1 MSGNITL
8 TDTLSINN
16 KKLSIDLNGHTITAA
31 NNQRAFNISNDG
43 TLEIKDSVGKGIIQG
58 NGTVT
63 GHGGAIYMEGSGSAL
78 TISGGTIQGFTASTS
93 GGGVYMS
100 DGTFNMTG
108 GAIENC
114 TAPEGAGV
122 KMYPDSGNTCT
133 FTMSDS
139 AEIKNCSN
147 DGVSIAWSGTSK
159 FIMSGGTIDNNKGYG
174 LWTSARSNTEILLS
188 GGTITNSERY
198 DMVIHTGVQL
208 HVNNATVSGKIQNRG
223 TITGTENAEFTGT
236 VVNESVGKIVSGKFE
251 RIEDASATGVCN
263 EVEYEAY
270 VKLIGH
276 RWPDEST
283 LKAIQDKAHGNAQ
296 LKFLS
301 YVTPNDMENTLTIP
315 EGVTVTVDLT
325 GKQVAGENAEKKIIN
340 HGNLT
345 LIDSGT
351 GSTLSIPIENNG
363 TLNANG
369 GTVTGEV
376 TNKGTI
382 TTTGEKATQFSG
394 GVTNESDGKIENGT
408 FSGEVTNNGAIN
420 DGTFSGKVKNNG
432 TIGNGNFIG
441 AVTNEKTGVI
451 SGGKFDE
458 SKLTN
463 NGGTLPPKP
472 GDNKPDD
479 TNKDN
484 DKKEDTEPV
493 APVVKRYDLTV
504 KNAEVTVKDADG
516 KAVEFTKA
524 EDGTLTA
531 KVPENAEVTVKY
543 TAPTDAI
550 VFDLWSIN
558 SDAKL
563 DVNVKENPLTFK
575 MPAQAVTIE
584 AMTQDATI
592 ESEGP
597 GVLGTAAMIGVAG
610 AGTAVL
616 GYTGYM
622 IGTELYLNTVLP
634 AGAAIPQNTTEL
646 AKLLDSPA
654 DDISPLTGR
663 ELVARKV
670 KALSIMAGSYGEKQR
685 AEFNVVNDIPAMRKL
700 FAEWDTPIVQNPF
713 ELGKQVMYPGAAIEN
728 DFGWAKLHP
737 VVEGYKNY
745 HKMPYDR
752 ASWDLLSVVYL
763 LHPEYFTESEPG
775 TVAVDDKGFTNFTP
789 GPDGRHRWLTATP
802 EQLTRLRD
810 CIVRTTTRAPKHTEL

>member
-1 MSGNITL
+1 MSGDITL
-8 TDTLSINN
+8 TGTLSINN
-16 KKLSIDLNGHTITAA
+16 KNLSIDLNGHTITAA
-31 NNQRAFNISNDG
+31 NNQRAFNISNGG
-43 TLEIKDSVGKGIIQG
+43 TLEIKDSVGNGIIQG

-63 GHGGAIYMEGSGSAL
+63 GSGGAIYMEGSGSAL
-78 TISGGTIQGFTASTS
+78 TISGGTIQGFTVSAHGGGVYMSGGTFKMTGGKIYNCSSSGTNLS
-93 GGGVYMS
+93 GGGVYMAE
-100 DGTFNMTG
+100 GTFDMSG
-108 GAIENC
+108 GSIENC
-114 TAPEGAGV
+114 TAHEGAGV
-122 KMYPDSGNTCT
+122 EMYPDSENTTCT
-133 FTMSDS
+133 FTMRDS

-147 DGVSIAWSGTSK
+147 NGVSIAQWGTSK

-174 LWTSARSNTEILLS
+174 LWTANRRDTGNTEILLS
-188 GGTITNSERY
+188 GGTITNSESY
-198 DMVIHTGVQL
+198 DMVILQGVQL

-223 TITGTENAEFTGT
+223 TITGTGNAEFTGT
-236 VVNESVGKIVSGKFE
+236 VVNERVGKIESGKFK
-251 RIEDASATGVCN
+251 RIEDASNAGVCN

-270 VKLIGH
+270 VKLIGY

-283 LKAIQDKAHGNAQ
+283 LRAIQDKAHGNAQ

-301 YVTPNDMENTLTIP
+301 YVTPNGMENTLTIP

-351 GSTLSIPIENNG
+351 GSTLSIPIENYG

-408 FSGEVTNNGAIN
+408 FSGEVTNNGAIEN
-420 DGTFSGKVKNNG
+420 GTFSGNVTNNG
-432 TIGNGNFIG
+432 TIGNGNFTG
-441 AVTNEKTGVI
+441 DVTNEKTGVI

-563 DVNVKENPLTFK
+563 DVNVKENPLTFR

-646 AKLLDSPA
+646 AKLLWTEAGKPAPAAVMAEDATDEQKALTWAVESQLISADKPA
-654 DDISPLTGR
+654 DASVGR
-663 ELVARKV
+663 WEVIRGWNRV
-670 KALSIMAGSYGEKQR
+670 KEMK
-685 AEFNVVNDIPAMRKL
+685 
-700 FAEWDTPIVQNPF
+700 
-713 ELGKQVMYPGAAIEN
+713 
-728 DFGWAKLHP
+728 
-737 VVEGYKNY
+737 
-745 HKMPYDR
+745 
-752 ASWDLLSVVYL
+752 
-763 LHPEYFTESEPG
+763 
-775 TVAVDDKGFTNFTP
+775 
-789 GPDGRHRWLTATP
+789 
-802 EQLTRLRD
+802 
-810 CIVRTTTRAPKHTEL
+810 

>member
-1 MSGNITL
+1 MSGDIAL

-16 KKLSIDLNGHTITAA
+16 KILSIDLNGHTITAA
-31 NNQRAFNISNDG
+31 NNQRAFNING
-43 TLEIKDSVGKGIIQG
+43 GKLEIKDSVGNGIIQG

-63 GHGGAIYMEGSGSAL
+63 GSGGAIYMEGSGSAL

-133 FTMSDS
+133 FTMSGS

-236 VVNESVGKIVSGKFE
+236 VVNESAGKIESGKFK
-251 RIEDASATGVCN
+251 RIEDASTAGVCN
-263 EVEYEAY
+263 AVEYEAY
-270 VKLIGH
+270 VKLIGYS
-276 RWPDEST
+276 WPDEST

-301 YVTPNDMENTLTIP
+301 YVTPNGIPPYGMDNTLTIP

-340 HGNLT
+340 YGNLT

-351 GSTLSIPIENNG
+351 GGTLNIPIENNG

-432 TIGNGNFIG
+432 TIGNGNFTG
-441 AVTNEKTGVI
+441 AVTNEKAGVI

-472 GDNKPDD
+472 GDNKPGDNKPDD

-484 DKKEDTEPV
+484 DKKEDT
-493 APVVKRYDLTV
+493 YDLTV

-575 MPAQAVTIE
+575 MPAHAVTIE

-646 AKLLDSPA
+646 AKLLWTEAGKPAPAAVMAEDATDEQKALTWAVESQLISADKPA
-654 DDISPLTGR
+654 DASVGR
-663 ELVARKV
+663 WEVIRGWNRV
-670 KALSIMAGSYGEKQR
+670 KEMK
-685 AEFNVVNDIPAMRKL
+685 
-700 FAEWDTPIVQNPF
+700 
-713 ELGKQVMYPGAAIEN
+713 
-728 DFGWAKLHP
+728 
-737 VVEGYKNY
+737 
-745 HKMPYDR
+745 
-752 ASWDLLSVVYL
+752 
-763 LHPEYFTESEPG
+763 
-775 TVAVDDKGFTNFTP
+775 
-789 GPDGRHRWLTATP
+789 
-802 EQLTRLRD
+802 
-810 CIVRTTTRAPKHTEL
+810 

>member
-1 MSGNITL
+1 MNGDITL

-31 NNQRAFNISNDG
+31 SNQRAFNISNGG
-43 TLEIKDSVGKGIIQG
+43 TLEIKDSVGNGIIQG

-63 GHGGAIYMEGSGSAL
+63 GSGGAIYMEGSGSAL

-159 FIMSGGTIDNNKGYG
+159 FTMSGGTIDNNKRYG
-174 LWTSARSNTEILLS
+174 LWTSARSNTEITLS
-188 GGTITNSERY
+188 GGTITNSESY

-236 VVNESVGKIVSGKFE
+236 VVNESVGKIESGKFK
-251 RIEDASATGVCN
+251 RIEDASTAGVSN
-263 EVEYEAY
+263 AVEYEAY

-296 LKFLS
+296 LKFQS
-301 YVTPNDMENTLTIP
+301 YVTPDDMENTLTIP
-315 EGVTVTVDLT
+315 EDVTVTVDLT
-325 GKQVAGENAEKKIIN
+325 GKQVAGEDAEKKIIN

-408 FSGEVTNNGAIN
+408 FSGKVT
-420 DGTFSGKVKNNG
+420 NNG
-432 TIGNGNFIG
+432 TIGNGNFTG
-441 AVTNEKTGVI
+441 AVTNEQTGVI

-472 GDNKPDD
+472 GDNKPGDNKPDD

-484 DKKEDTEPV
+484 DKKEDT
-493 APVVKRYDLTV
+493 YDLTV

-563 DVNVKENPLTFK
+563 DVNVKENPLTFT

-622 IGTELYLNTVLP
+622 IGTELYLNNVLP

-646 AKLLDSPA
+646 AKLLWTEAGKPAPAAVMAEDATDEQKALTWAVESQLISADKPA
-654 DDISPLTGR
+654 DASVGR
-663 ELVARKV
+663 WEVIRGWNRV
-670 KALSIMAGSYGEKQR
+670 KEMK
-685 AEFNVVNDIPAMRKL
+685 
-700 FAEWDTPIVQNPF
+700 
-713 ELGKQVMYPGAAIEN
+713 
-728 DFGWAKLHP
+728 
-737 VVEGYKNY
+737 
-745 HKMPYDR
+745 
-752 ASWDLLSVVYL
+752 
-763 LHPEYFTESEPG
+763 
-775 TVAVDDKGFTNFTP
+775 
-789 GPDGRHRWLTATP
+789 
-802 EQLTRLRD
+802 
-810 CIVRTTTRAPKHTEL
+810 

>member
-31 NNQRAFNISNDG
+31 NNQRAFNINGG
-43 TLEIKDSVGKGIIQG
+43 TLEIKDSVGNGIIQG

-100 DGTFNMTG
+100 GGTFNMTG

-114 TAPEGAGV
+114 TASEGAGV

-174 LWTSARSNTEILLS
+174 LWTSAYSNTEILLS

-198 DMVIHTGVQL
+198 DMVILQGVQL
-208 HVNNATVSGKIQNRG
+208 HVNNATVSGKIRNLG
-223 TITGTENAEFTGT
+223 TITGEGSAEFTGT
-236 VVNESVGKIVSGKFE
+236 VVNESKGTIKSGKFE
-251 RIEDASATGVCN
+251 RIEDASAAGVCN
-263 EVEYEAY
+263 AVEYEAY

-296 LKFLS
+296 LKFS
-301 YVTPNDMENTLTIP
+301 SQVTPDDMENTLTIP
-315 EGVTVTVDLT
+315 EDVTVTVDLT

-351 GSTLSIPIENNG
+351 GSTLNIPIENNG

-420 DGTFSGKVKNNG
+420 DGTFSGNVTNNG
-432 TIGNGNFIG
+432 TIGNGNFTG
-441 AVTNEKTGVI
+441 DVTNEQTGVI

-472 GDNKPDD
+472 GYNKPGDNKPGDNKPDD

-484 DKKEDTEPV
+484 DKKEDT
-493 APVVKRYDLTV
+493 YDLTV

-646 AKLLDSPA
+646 AKLLWTEAGKPAPAAVMAEDATDEQKALTWAVESQLISVDKPA
-654 DDISPLTGR
+654 DASVGR
-663 ELVARKV
+663 WEVIRGWNRV
-670 KALSIMAGSYGEKQR
+670 KEMK
-685 AEFNVVNDIPAMRKL
+685 
-700 FAEWDTPIVQNPF
+700 
-713 ELGKQVMYPGAAIEN
+713 
-728 DFGWAKLHP
+728 
-737 VVEGYKNY
+737 
-745 HKMPYDR
+745 
-752 ASWDLLSVVYL
+752 
-763 LHPEYFTESEPG
+763 
-775 TVAVDDKGFTNFTP
+775 
-789 GPDGRHRWLTATP
+789 
-802 EQLTRLRD
+802 
-810 CIVRTTTRAPKHTEL
+810 

>member
-1 MSGNITL
+1 MSGDITL
-8 TDTLSINN
+8 TGTLSINN
-16 KKLSIDLNGHTITAA
+16 KELSIDLNGHTITAA
-31 NNQRAFNISNDG
+31 NNQRAFNING
-43 TLEIKDSVGKGIIQG
+43 GKLEIKDSVGNGIIQG

-63 GHGGAIYMEGSGSAL
+63 GSGGAIYMEGSGSAL

-174 LWTSARSNTEILLS
+174 LWTSSGSNTEITLS
-188 GGTITNSERY
+188 GGTITNSESY
-198 DMVIHTGVQL
+198 DMVIHKGVQL
-208 HVNNATVSGKIQNRG
+208 RVNDATVSGKIQNRG

-408 FSGEVTNNGAIN
+408 FSGEVTNNGAIEN
-420 DGTFSGKVKNNG
+420 GTFSGNVTNNG
-432 TIGNGNFIG
+432 TIGNGNFTG
-441 AVTNEKTGVI
+441 AVINEKTGVI

-472 GDNKPDD
+472 GDNKPGDNKPDD

-484 DKKEDTEPV
+484 DKKEDT
-493 APVVKRYDLTV
+493 YDLTV

-646 AKLLDSPA
+646 AKLLWTEAGKPAPAAVMAEDGTDEQKALTWAVESQLISADKPA
-654 DDISPLTGR
+654 DASVGR
-663 ELVARKV
+663 WEVIRGWNRV
-670 KALSIMAGSYGEKQR
+670 KEMK
-685 AEFNVVNDIPAMRKL
+685 
-700 FAEWDTPIVQNPF
+700 
-713 ELGKQVMYPGAAIEN
+713 
-728 DFGWAKLHP
+728 
-737 VVEGYKNY
+737 
-745 HKMPYDR
+745 
-752 ASWDLLSVVYL
+752 
-763 LHPEYFTESEPG
+763 
-775 TVAVDDKGFTNFTP
+775 
-789 GPDGRHRWLTATP
+789 
-802 EQLTRLRD
+802 
-810 CIVRTTTRAPKHTEL
+810 

>member
-1 MSGNITL
+1 MSGDIAL
-8 TDTLSINN
+8 TGTLSINN

-31 NNQRAFNISNDG
+31 NNQRAFNISNGG

-174 LWTSARSNTEILLS
+174 LWTSSGSNTEITLS
-188 GGTITNSERY
+188 GGTITNSESY
-198 DMVIHTGVQL
+198 DMVIHKGVQL
-208 HVNNATVSGKIQNRG
+208 RVNDATVSGKIQNRG
-223 TITGTENAEFTGT
+223 MITGTENAEFTGT

-351 GSTLSIPIENNG
+351 GGTLNIPIENNG

-420 DGTFSGKVKNNG
+420 DGTFSGKVTNNG
-432 TIGNGNFIG
+432 TIGNGNFTG

-472 GDNKPDD
+472 GDNKPGDNKPDD

-484 DKKEDTEPV
+484 DKKEDT
-493 APVVKRYDLTV
+493 YDLTV

-646 AKLLDSPA
+646 AKLLWTEAGKPAPAAVMAEDATDEQKALTWAVESQLISADKPA
-654 DDISPLTGR
+654 DASVGR
-663 ELVARKV
+663 WEVIRGWNRV
-670 KALSIMAGSYGEKQR
+670 KEMK
-685 AEFNVVNDIPAMRKL
+685 
-700 FAEWDTPIVQNPF
+700 
-713 ELGKQVMYPGAAIEN
+713 
-728 DFGWAKLHP
+728 
-737 VVEGYKNY
+737 
-745 HKMPYDR
+745 
-752 ASWDLLSVVYL
+752 
-763 LHPEYFTESEPG
+763 
-775 TVAVDDKGFTNFTP
+775 
-789 GPDGRHRWLTATP
+789 
-802 EQLTRLRD
+802 
-810 CIVRTTTRAPKHTEL
+810 

>member
-1 MSGNITL
+1 MGGTSSGTATPVSDLTGLTAAATKGGNVQLSGNITL

-31 NNQRAFNISNDG
+31 NNQRAFNISNGG
-43 TLEIKDSVGKGIIQG
+43 TLEIKDSVGNGIIQG

-63 GHGGAIYMEGSGSAL
+63 GSGGAIYMEGSGSAL

-93 GGGVYMS
+93 GGGVYMR

-133 FTMSDS
+133 FTMSGS

-174 LWTSARSNTEILLS
+174 LWTSSGSNTEITLS
-188 GGTITNSERY
+188 GGTITNSESY
-198 DMVIHTGVQL
+198 DMVIHKGVQL
-208 HVNNATVSGKIQNRG
+208 RVNDATVSGKIQNRG

-251 RIEDASATGVCN
+251 RIEDASPAGVRN

-270 VKLIGH
+270 VKLIGYS
-276 RWPDEST
+276 WPDEST

-301 YVTPNDMENTLTIP
+301 YVTPNGIPNGMENTLTIP

-340 HGNLT
+340 YGNLT

-351 GSTLSIPIENNG
+351 GGTLNIPIENNG

-420 DGTFSGKVKNNG
+420 DGTFSGKVTNNG
-432 TIGNGNFIG
+432 TIGNGNFTG

-472 GDNKPDD
+472 GDNKPGDNKPDD

-484 DKKEDTEPV
+484 DKKEDT
-493 APVVKRYDLTV
+493 YDLTV

-646 AKLLDSPA
+646 AKLLWTEAGKPAPAAVMAEDATDEQKALTWAVESQLISADKPA
-654 DDISPLTGR
+654 DASVGR
-663 ELVARKV
+663 WEVIRGWNRV
-670 KALSIMAGSYGEKQR
+670 KEMK
-685 AEFNVVNDIPAMRKL
+685 
-700 FAEWDTPIVQNPF
+700 
-713 ELGKQVMYPGAAIEN
+713 
-728 DFGWAKLHP
+728 
-737 VVEGYKNY
+737 
-745 HKMPYDR
+745 
-752 ASWDLLSVVYL
+752 
-763 LHPEYFTESEPG
+763 
-775 TVAVDDKGFTNFTP
+775 
-789 GPDGRHRWLTATP
+789 
-802 EQLTRLRD
+802 
-810 CIVRTTTRAPKHTEL
+810 

>member
-1 MSGNITL
+1 MKKRLISMALAVSMAVSIMPAPALATIGGGGITPGDDAITLSDATGGTSSGTATSVSDWTGLTDAATNGGNVQLSGNITL
-8 TDTLSINN
+8 TGTLSINSKN
-16 KKLSIDLNGHTITAA
+16 LSIDLNGHTITAA
-31 NNQRAFNISNDG
+31 NNQRAFNISNGG
-43 TLEIKDSVGKGIIQG
+43 TLEIKDSVGNGIIQG

-63 GHGGAIYMEGSGSAL
+63 GSGGAIYMEGSGSAL

-93 GGGVYMS
+93 GGGVYMN

-108 GAIENC
+108 GTIENC

-147 DGVSIAWSGTSK
+147 DGVSIAWSGTSR

-174 LWTSARSNTEILLS
+174 LWTSSGSNTEILLS
-188 GGTITNSERY
+188 GGTITNSEDY
-198 DMVIHTGVQL
+198 DMVIHRKVTLQ
-208 HVNNATVSGKIQNRG
+208 VNSATVSGKIRNFG
-223 TITGTENAEFTGT
+223 TITGTGSAEFTGT
-236 VVNESVGKIVSGKFE
+236 VVNESAGKIESGKFK
-251 RIEDASATGVCN
+251 RIEDASAAGVRN
-263 EVEYEAY
+263 AVEYEAY

-276 RWPDEST
+276 SWPNEST
-283 LKAIQDKAHGNAQ
+283 LRAIQDKAHGNAQ

-301 YVTPNDMENTLTIP
+301 YVTPDDMENTLTIP
-315 EGVTVTVDLT
+315 EDVTVTVDLT

-351 GSTLSIPIENNG
+351 GSTLNIPIENNG

-420 DGTFSGKVKNNG
+420 DGTFSGKVTNNG
-432 TIGNGNFIG
+432 TIGNGNFTG
-441 AVTNEKTGVI
+441 AVTNEQTGVI
-451 SGGKFDE
+451 FGGKFDE

-484 DKKEDTEPV
+484 DKKEDT
-493 APVVKRYDLTV
+493 YDLTV

-646 AKLLDSPA
+646 AKLLWTEAGKPAPAAVMAEDATDEQKALTWAVESQLISADKPA
-654 DDISPLTGR
+654 DASVGR
-663 ELVARKV
+663 WEVIRGWNRV
-670 KALSIMAGSYGEKQR
+670 KEMK
-685 AEFNVVNDIPAMRKL
+685 
-700 FAEWDTPIVQNPF
+700 
-713 ELGKQVMYPGAAIEN
+713 
-728 DFGWAKLHP
+728 
-737 VVEGYKNY
+737 
-745 HKMPYDR
+745 
-752 ASWDLLSVVYL
+752 
-763 LHPEYFTESEPG
+763 
-775 TVAVDDKGFTNFTP
+775 
-789 GPDGRHRWLTATP
+789 
-802 EQLTRLRD
+802 
-810 CIVRTTTRAPKHTEL
+810 

>member
-1 MSGNITL
+1 MKKRLISMALAVSMAVSIMPAPALATVGGGGTTLGDDAITLSDATGGTSSGTATSVSDLTGLTAAATNGGNVQLSDDITL
-8 TDTLSINN
+8 TGTLSINN

-43 TLEIKDSVGKGIIQG
+43 TLEIKDSVGNGIIQG

-63 GHGGAIYMEGSGSAL
+63 GHGGAIYMEGSRSAL

-100 DGTFNMTG
+100 GGTFNMTG

-114 TAPEGAGV
+114 TASEGAGV

-174 LWTSARSNTEILLS
+174 LWTSAGSNTEILLS

-208 HVNNATVSGKIQNRG
+208 RVNDATVSGKIQNRG
-223 TITGTENAEFTGT
+223 TITGTGNAEFTGT
-236 VVNESVGKIVSGKFE
+236 VVNESAGKIESGKFK
-251 RIEDASATGVCN
+251 RIEDASTAGVRN
-263 EVEYEAY
+263 AVEYEAY

-276 RWPDEST
+276 SWPNEST
-283 LKAIQDKAHGNAQ
+283 LRAIQDKAHGNAQ

-301 YVTPNDMENTLTIP
+301 YVTPDDMENTLTIP
-315 EGVTVTVDLT
+315 EDVTVTVDLT

-351 GSTLSIPIENNG
+351 GSTLNIPIENNG

-420 DGTFSGKVKNNG
+420 DGTFSGEVTNNGAIENGTFSGKVTNNG
-432 TIGNGNFIG
+432 TIGNGNFTG
-441 AVTNEKTGVI
+441 AVTNEQTGVI

-472 GDNKPDD
+472 GDNKPGDNKPDD

-484 DKKEDTEPV
+484 DKKEDT
-493 APVVKRYDLTV
+493 YDLTV

-646 AKLLDSPA
+646 AKLLWTEAGKPAPAAVMAEDATDEQKALTWAVESQLISADKPA
-654 DDISPLTGR
+654 DASVGR
-663 ELVARKV
+663 WEVIRGWNRV
-670 KALSIMAGSYGEKQR
+670 KEMK
-685 AEFNVVNDIPAMRKL
+685 
-700 FAEWDTPIVQNPF
+700 
-713 ELGKQVMYPGAAIEN
+713 
-728 DFGWAKLHP
+728 
-737 VVEGYKNY
+737 
-745 HKMPYDR
+745 
-752 ASWDLLSVVYL
+752 
-763 LHPEYFTESEPG
+763 
-775 TVAVDDKGFTNFTP
+775 
-789 GPDGRHRWLTATP
+789 
-802 EQLTRLRD
+802 
-810 CIVRTTTRAPKHTEL
+810 

>member
-1 MSGNITL
+1 MSGNIAL

-16 KKLSIDLNGHTITAA
+16 KILSIDLNGHTITAA
-31 NNQRAFNISNDG
+31 NNQRAFNING
-43 TLEIKDSVGKGIIQG
+43 GKLEIKDSVGNGIIQG

-63 GHGGAIYMEGSGSAL
+63 GSGGAIYMEGSGSAL

-93 GGGVYMS
+93 GGGVYMR

-114 TAPEGAGV
+114 TASEGAGV

-159 FIMSGGTIDNNKGYG
+159 FTMSGGTIDNNKGYG

-223 TITGTENAEFTGT
+223 TIIGTGNAEFTGT
-236 VVNESVGKIVSGKFE
+236 VVNESAGMIKSGKFK
-251 RIEDASATGVCN
+251 RIEDASTAGVCN

-270 VKLIGH
+270 VKLIGYS
-276 RWPDEST
+276 WPDEST

-301 YVTPNDMENTLTIP
+301 YVTPYGIPPYAMDNTLTIP

-340 HGNLT
+340 YGNLT

-351 GSTLSIPIENNG
+351 GGTLNIPIENDG

-408 FSGEVTNNGAIN
+408 FSGEVTNNGAIEN
-420 DGTFSGKVKNNG
+420 GTFSGNVTNNG
-432 TIGNGNFIG
+432 TIGNGNFTG
-441 AVTNEKTGVI
+441 AVTNEQTGVI

-472 GDNKPDD
+472 GDNKPGDNKPDD

-484 DKKEDTEPV
+484 DKKEDT
-493 APVVKRYDLTV
+493 YDLTV

-575 MPAQAVTIE
+575 MPPQAVTIE
-584 AMTQDATI
+584 VMTQDATI

-646 AKLLDSPA
+646 AKLLWTEAGKPAPAAVMAEDDTDEQKALTWAVESQLISADKPA
-654 DDISPLTGR
+654 DASVSRWEVIRGWNR
-663 ELVARKV
+663 V
-670 KALSIMAGSYGEKQR
+670 KEMK
-685 AEFNVVNDIPAMRKL
+685 
-700 FAEWDTPIVQNPF
+700 
-713 ELGKQVMYPGAAIEN
+713 
-728 DFGWAKLHP
+728 
-737 VVEGYKNY
+737 
-745 HKMPYDR
+745 
-752 ASWDLLSVVYL
+752 
-763 LHPEYFTESEPG
+763 
-775 TVAVDDKGFTNFTP
+775 
-789 GPDGRHRWLTATP
+789 
-802 EQLTRLRD
+802 
-810 CIVRTTTRAPKHTEL
+810 

>member
-1 MSGNITL
+1 MKKRLISMALAVSMAVSMMPAPALATVGGGGTTPGDDAITL
-8 TDTLSINN
+8 SDATGGTSSGTATLVSDLTGLRDAARDGGNVQLSGDIALTGTLSINN

-31 NNQRAFNISNDG
+31 NNQRAFNISNGG

-159 FIMSGGTIDNNKGYG
+159 FTMSGGTIDNNKGYG
-174 LWTSARSNTEILLS
+174 LWTSSGSNTEITLS
-188 GGTITNSERY
+188 GGTITNSESY
-198 DMVIHTGVQL
+198 DMVIHKGVQL
-208 HVNNATVSGKIQNRG
+208 RVNDATVSGKIQNRG

-351 GSTLSIPIENNG
+351 GGTLNIPIENNG

-420 DGTFSGKVKNNG
+420 DGTFSGKVTNNG
-432 TIGNGNFIG
+432 TIGNGNFTG

-484 DKKEDTEPV
+484 DKKEDT
-493 APVVKRYDLTV
+493 YDLTV

-646 AKLLDSPA
+646 AKLLWTEAGKPAPAAVMAEDATDEQKALTWAVESQLISADKPA
-654 DDISPLTGR
+654 DASVGR
-663 ELVARKV
+663 WEVIRGWNRV
-670 KALSIMAGSYGEKQR
+670 KEMK
-685 AEFNVVNDIPAMRKL
+685 
-700 FAEWDTPIVQNPF
+700 
-713 ELGKQVMYPGAAIEN
+713 
-728 DFGWAKLHP
+728 
-737 VVEGYKNY
+737 
-745 HKMPYDR
+745 
-752 ASWDLLSVVYL
+752 
-763 LHPEYFTESEPG
+763 
-775 TVAVDDKGFTNFTP
+775 
-789 GPDGRHRWLTATP
+789 
-802 EQLTRLRD
+802 
-810 CIVRTTTRAPKHTEL
+810 

>member
-1 MSGNITL
+1 MRGDITL
-8 TDTLSINN
+8 TGTLSINN

-31 NNQRAFNISNDG
+31 NNQRAFNISNGG
-43 TLEIKDSVGKGIIQG
+43 TLEIKDSVGNGIIQG

-63 GHGGAIYMEGSGSAL
+63 GSGGAIYMEGSGSAL

-93 GGGVYMS
+93 GGGVYMR

-133 FTMSDS
+133 FTMSDL

-159 FIMSGGTIDNNKGYG
+159 FI
-174 LWTSARSNTEILLS
+174 LS

-223 TITGTENAEFTGT
+223 TIIGTGNAEFTGT
-236 VVNESVGKIVSGKFE
+236 VVNESAGKIESGKFK

-263 EVEYEAY
+263 AVEYEAY
-270 VKLIGH
+270 VKLIGYS
-276 RWPDEST
+276 WPDEST

-301 YVTPNDMENTLTIP
+301 YVTPNGIPPYGMDNTLTIP

-340 HGNLT
+340 YGNLT

-351 GSTLSIPIENNG
+351 GGTLNIPIENNG

-394 GVTNESDGKIENGT
+394 GVTNESNGKIENGT

-420 DGTFSGKVKNNG
+420 DGTFSGNVTNNG
-432 TIGNGNFIG
+432 TIGNGNFTG
-441 AVTNEKTGVI
+441 AVTNEQTGVI

-575 MPAQAVTIE
+575 MPAQTVTIE

-646 AKLLDSPA
+646 AKLLWTEAGKPAPAAVMAEDATDEQKALTWAVESQLISADKPA
-654 DDISPLTGR
+654 DASVGR
-663 ELVARKV
+663 WEVIRGWNRV
-670 KALSIMAGSYGEKQR
+670 KEMK
-685 AEFNVVNDIPAMRKL
+685 
-700 FAEWDTPIVQNPF
+700 
-713 ELGKQVMYPGAAIEN
+713 
-728 DFGWAKLHP
+728 
-737 VVEGYKNY
+737 
-745 HKMPYDR
+745 
-752 ASWDLLSVVYL
+752 
-763 LHPEYFTESEPG
+763 
-775 TVAVDDKGFTNFTP
+775 
-789 GPDGRHRWLTATP
+789 
-802 EQLTRLRD
+802 
-810 CIVRTTTRAPKHTEL
+810 

>member
-1 MSGNITL
+1 MSGNIAL
-8 TDTLSINN
+8 TGTLSINN
-16 KKLSIDLNGHTITAA
+16 KNLSIDLNGHTITAA
-31 NNQRAFNISNDG
+31 NNQRAFNINGG
-43 TLEIKDSVGKGIIQG
+43 TLEIKDSVGNGIIQG

-63 GHGGAIYMEGSGSAL
+63 GSGGAIYMEGSGSAL

-174 LWTSARSNTEILLS
+174 LWTSSGSNTEITLS
-188 GGTITNSERY
+188 GGTITNSESY
-198 DMVIHTGVQL
+198 DMVIHKGVQL
-208 HVNNATVSGKIQNRG
+208 RVNDATVSGKIQNRG

-408 FSGEVTNNGAIN
+408 FSGEVTNNGAIEN
-420 DGTFSGKVKNNG
+420 GTFSGNVTNNG
-432 TIGNGNFIG
+432 TIGNGNFTG
-441 AVTNEKTGVI
+441 AVINEKTGVI

-484 DKKEDTEPV
+484 DKKEDT
-493 APVVKRYDLTV
+493 YDLTV

-646 AKLLDSPA
+646 AKLLWTEAGKPAPAAVMAEDATDEQKALTWAVESQLISADKPA
-654 DDISPLTGR
+654 DASVGR
-663 ELVARKV
+663 WEVIRGWNRV
-670 KALSIMAGSYGEKQR
+670 KEMK
-685 AEFNVVNDIPAMRKL
+685 
-700 FAEWDTPIVQNPF
+700 
-713 ELGKQVMYPGAAIEN
+713 
-728 DFGWAKLHP
+728 
-737 VVEGYKNY
+737 
-745 HKMPYDR
+745 
-752 ASWDLLSVVYL
+752 
-763 LHPEYFTESEPG
+763 
-775 TVAVDDKGFTNFTP
+775 
-789 GPDGRHRWLTATP
+789 
-802 EQLTRLRD
+802 
-810 CIVRTTTRAPKHTEL
+810 

>member
-1 MSGNITL
+1 MSGDIAL
-8 TDTLSINN
+8 TGTLSINN

-31 NNQRAFNISNDG
+31 NNQRAFNISNGG

-174 LWTSARSNTEILLS
+174 LWTSSGSNTEITLS
-188 GGTITNSERY
+188 GGTITNSESY
-198 DMVIHTGVQL
+198 DMVIHKGVQL
-208 HVNNATVSGKIQNRG
+208 RVNDATVSGKIQNRG

-408 FSGEVTNNGAIN
+408 FSGEVTNNGAIEN
-420 DGTFSGKVKNNG
+420 GTFSGNVTNNG
-432 TIGNGNFIG
+432 TIGNGNFTG
-441 AVTNEKTGVI
+441 AVINEKTGVI

-472 GDNKPDD
+472 GDNKPGDNKPDD

-484 DKKEDTEPV
+484 DKKEDT
-493 APVVKRYDLTV
+493 YDLTV

-543 TAPTDAI
+543 TASTDAI

-646 AKLLDSPA
+646 AKLLWTEAGKPAPAAVMAEDATDEQKALTWAVESQLISADKPA
-654 DDISPLTGR
+654 DASVGR
-663 ELVARKV
+663 WEVIRGWNRV
-670 KALSIMAGSYGEKQR
+670 KEMK
-685 AEFNVVNDIPAMRKL
+685 
-700 FAEWDTPIVQNPF
+700 
-713 ELGKQVMYPGAAIEN
+713 
-728 DFGWAKLHP
+728 
-737 VVEGYKNY
+737 
-745 HKMPYDR
+745 
-752 ASWDLLSVVYL
+752 
-763 LHPEYFTESEPG
+763 
-775 TVAVDDKGFTNFTP
+775 
-789 GPDGRHRWLTATP
+789 
-802 EQLTRLRD
+802 
-810 CIVRTTTRAPKHTEL
+810 

>member
-1 MSGNITL
+1 MSDDITL
-8 TDTLSINN
+8 TGTLSINN

-43 TLEIKDSVGKGIIQG
+43 TLEIKDSVGNGIIQG

-114 TAPEGAGV
+114 TASEGAGV
-122 KMYPDSGNTCT
+122 KMYPGSGNTCT
-133 FTMSDS
+133 FTMSGS

-174 LWTSARSNTEILLS
+174 LWTSAGSNTEILLS

-208 HVNNATVSGKIQNRG
+208 HVNDATVSGKIQNRG
-223 TITGTENAEFTGT
+223 TITGTGNAEFTGT
-236 VVNESVGKIVSGKFE
+236 VVNESAGKIESGKFK
-251 RIEDASATGVCN
+251 RIEDASTAGVRN
-263 EVEYEAY
+263 AVEYEAY

-276 RWPDEST
+276 SWPNEST
-283 LKAIQDKAHGNAQ
+283 LRAIQDKAHGNAQ

-301 YVTPNDMENTLTIP
+301 YVTPDDMENTLTIP
-315 EGVTVTVDLT
+315 EDVTVTVDLT

-351 GSTLSIPIENNG
+351 GSTLNIPIENNG

-420 DGTFSGKVKNNG
+420 DGTFSGEVTNNGAIENGTFSGKVTNNG
-432 TIGNGNFIG
+432 TIGNGNFTG
-441 AVTNEKTGVI
+441 AVTNEQTGVI

-472 GDNKPDD
+472 GDNKPGDNKPGDNKPDD

-484 DKKEDTEPV
+484 DKKEDT
-493 APVVKRYDLTV
+493 YDLTV

-563 DVNVKENPLTFK
+563 DVNVKENPLTFR
-575 MPAQAVTIE
+575 MPLQAVTIE

-646 AKLLDSPA
+646 AKLLWTEAGKPAPAAVMAEDATDEQKALTWAVESQLISADKPA
-654 DDISPLTGR
+654 DASVGR
-663 ELVARKV
+663 WEVIRGWNRV
-670 KALSIMAGSYGEKQR
+670 KEMK
-685 AEFNVVNDIPAMRKL
+685 
-700 FAEWDTPIVQNPF
+700 
-713 ELGKQVMYPGAAIEN
+713 
-728 DFGWAKLHP
+728 
-737 VVEGYKNY
+737 
-745 HKMPYDR
+745 
-752 ASWDLLSVVYL
+752 
-763 LHPEYFTESEPG
+763 
-775 TVAVDDKGFTNFTP
+775 
-789 GPDGRHRWLTATP
+789 
-802 EQLTRLRD
+802 
-810 CIVRTTTRAPKHTEL
+810 

>member
-16 KKLSIDLNGHTITAA
+16 KILSIDLNGHTITAA
-31 NNQRAFNISNDG
+31 NNQRAFNING
-43 TLEIKDSVGKGIIQG
+43 GKLEIKDSVGNGIIQG
-58 NGTVT
+58 KGTVT
-63 GHGGAIYMEGSGSAL
+63 GSGGAIYMEGSGSAL

-122 KMYPDSGNTCT
+122 EMYPDSGNTCT

-174 LWTSARSNTEILLS
+174 LWTSAYSNTEILLS

-198 DMVIHTGVQL
+198 DMVILQGVQL
-208 HVNNATVSGKIQNRG
+208 HVNNATVSGKIRNLG
-223 TITGTENAEFTGT
+223 TITGEGSAEFTGT
-236 VVNESVGKIVSGKFE
+236 VVNESKGTIKSGKFE
-251 RIEDASATGVCN
+251 RIEDASAAGVCN
-263 EVEYEAY
+263 AVEYEAY

-296 LKFLS
+296 LKFS
-301 YVTPNDMENTLTIP
+301 SQVTPDDMENTLTIP
-315 EGVTVTVDLT
+315 EDVTVTVDLT

-351 GSTLSIPIENNG
+351 GSTLNIPIENNG

-420 DGTFSGKVKNNG
+420 DGTFSGNVTNNG
-432 TIGNGNFIG
+432 TIGNGNFTG
-441 AVTNEKTGVI
+441 DVTNEQTGVI

-472 GDNKPDD
+472 GDNKPGDNKPGDNKPDD

-484 DKKEDTEPV
+484 DKKEDT
-493 APVVKRYDLTV
+493 YDLTV

-646 AKLLDSPA
+646 AKLLWTEAGKPAPAAVMAEDATDEQKALTWAVESQLISVDKPA
-654 DDISPLTGR
+654 DASVGR
-663 ELVARKV
+663 WEVIRGWNRV
-670 KALSIMAGSYGEKQR
+670 KEMK
-685 AEFNVVNDIPAMRKL
+685 
-700 FAEWDTPIVQNPF
+700 
-713 ELGKQVMYPGAAIEN
+713 
-728 DFGWAKLHP
+728 
-737 VVEGYKNY
+737 
-745 HKMPYDR
+745 
-752 ASWDLLSVVYL
+752 
-763 LHPEYFTESEPG
+763 
-775 TVAVDDKGFTNFTP
+775 
-789 GPDGRHRWLTATP
+789 
-802 EQLTRLRD
+802 
-810 CIVRTTTRAPKHTEL
+810 

>member
-1 MSGNITL
+1 MSGDITL
-8 TDTLSINN
+8 TGTLSINS
-16 KKLSIDLNGHTITAA
+16 KKLSIDLNGNTITAA
-31 NNQRAFNISNDG
+31 NNQRVFNINGG
-43 TLEIKDSVGKGIIQG
+43 TLEIKDSVGNGIIQG

-63 GHGGAIYMEGSGSAL
+63 GSGGAIYMAGSGSAL

-93 GGGVYMS
+93 GGGVYMR

-114 TAPEGAGV
+114 TASEGAGV

-147 DGVSIAWSGTSK
+147 DGVSIAWSGTSR
-159 FIMSGGTIDNNKGYG
+159 FIMNGGTIDNNKGYG
-174 LWTSARSNTEILLS
+174 LWTSSGSKTEITLS

-208 HVNNATVSGKIQNRG
+208 RVNNATVSGKIQNRG
-223 TITGTENAEFTGT
+223 TITGTGNAEFTGT
-236 VVNESVGKIVSGKFE
+236 VVNESAGKIESGKFK
-251 RIEDASATGVCN
+251 RIEDASTAGVRN
-263 EVEYEAY
+263 AVEYEAY

-276 RWPDEST
+276 SWPNEST
-283 LKAIQDKAHGNAQ
+283 LRAIQDKAHGNAQ

-301 YVTPNDMENTLTIP
+301 YVTPDDMENTLTIP
-315 EGVTVTVDLT
+315 EDVTVTVDLT

-351 GSTLSIPIENNG
+351 GSTLNIPIENNG

-408 FSGEVTNNGAIN
+408 FSGEVTNNGAIEN
-420 DGTFSGKVKNNG
+420 GTFSGKVTNNG
-432 TIGNGNFIG
+432 TIGNGNFTG
-441 AVTNEKTGVI
+441 AVTNEQTGVI

-484 DKKEDTEPV
+484 DKKEDT
-493 APVVKRYDLTV
+493 YDLTV

-550 VFDLWSIN
+550 AFDLWSIN

-646 AKLLDSPA
+646 AKLLWTEAGKPAPAAVMAEDATDEQKALTWAVESQLISADKPA
-654 DDISPLTGR
+654 DASVGR
-663 ELVARKV
+663 WEVIRGWNRV
-670 KALSIMAGSYGEKQR
+670 KEMK
-685 AEFNVVNDIPAMRKL
+685 
-700 FAEWDTPIVQNPF
+700 
-713 ELGKQVMYPGAAIEN
+713 
-728 DFGWAKLHP
+728 
-737 VVEGYKNY
+737 
-745 HKMPYDR
+745 
-752 ASWDLLSVVYL
+752 
-763 LHPEYFTESEPG
+763 
-775 TVAVDDKGFTNFTP
+775 
-789 GPDGRHRWLTATP
+789 
-802 EQLTRLRD
+802 
-810 CIVRTTTRAPKHTEL
+810 

>member
-1 MSGNITL
+1 MSDDITL
-8 TDTLSINN
+8 TGTLSINN

-43 TLEIKDSVGKGIIQG
+43 TLEIKDSVGNGIIQG

-100 DGTFNMTG
+100 GGTFNMTG

-114 TAPEGAGV
+114 TEGAGV

-174 LWTSARSNTEILLS
+174 LWTSAGSNTEILLS

-208 HVNNATVSGKIQNRG
+208 RVNDATVSGKIQNRG
-223 TITGTENAEFTGT
+223 TITGTGNAEFTGT
-236 VVNESVGKIVSGKFE
+236 VVNESAGKIESGKFK
-251 RIEDASATGVCN
+251 RIEDASTAGVRN
-263 EVEYEAY
+263 AVEYEAY

-276 RWPDEST
+276 SWPNEST
-283 LKAIQDKAHGNAQ
+283 LRAIQDKAHGNVQ

-301 YVTPNDMENTLTIP
+301 YVTPDDMENTLTIP
-315 EGVTVTVDLT
+315 EDVTVTVDLT
-325 GKQVAGENAEKKIIN
+325 GKQVAGENAEIIN

-351 GSTLSIPIENNG
+351 GGTLNIPIENNG

-408 FSGEVTNNGAIN
+408 FSGEVTNNGAIEN
-420 DGTFSGKVKNNG
+420 GTFSGKVTNNG
-432 TIGNGNFIG
+432 TIGNGNFTG
-441 AVTNEKTGVI
+441 AVTNEQTGVI

-472 GDNKPDD
+472 GDNKPGDNKPDD

-484 DKKEDTEPV
+484 DKKEDT
-493 APVVKRYDLTV
+493 YDLTV

-622 IGTELYLNTVLP
+622 ISTELYLNTVLP

-646 AKLLDSPA
+646 AKLLWTEAGKPAPAAVMAEDATDEQKALTWAVESQLISADKPA
-654 DDISPLTGR
+654 DASVGR
-663 ELVARKV
+663 WEVIRGWNRV
-670 KALSIMAGSYGEKQR
+670 KEMK
-685 AEFNVVNDIPAMRKL
+685 
-700 FAEWDTPIVQNPF
+700 
-713 ELGKQVMYPGAAIEN
+713 
-728 DFGWAKLHP
+728 
-737 VVEGYKNY
+737 
-745 HKMPYDR
+745 
-752 ASWDLLSVVYL
+752 
-763 LHPEYFTESEPG
+763 
-775 TVAVDDKGFTNFTP
+775 
-789 GPDGRHRWLTATP
+789 
-802 EQLTRLRD
+802 
-810 CIVRTTTRAPKHTEL
+810 

>member
-1 MSGNITL
+1 MKKRLISMALAVSMAVSIMPVPALATVGGGGTILGDDAIALSDATGGTSSGTATPVSDLTGL
-8 TDTLSINN
+8 TDAATNGGNVQLSGDIMLTGTLSINN

-31 NNQRAFNISNDG
+31 NNQRAFNISNGG
-43 TLEIKDSVGKGIIQG
+43 TLEIKDSVGNGIIRG

-63 GHGGAIYMEGSGSAL
+63 GHGGAIYMKGSGSAL

-147 DGVSIAWSGTSK
+147 DGVSIAWSGTSR

-174 LWTSARSNTEILLS
+174 LWTSSRSNTEILLS

-223 TITGTENAEFTGT
+223 TITGEGSAEFTGT
-236 VVNESVGKIVSGKFE
+236 VVNESAGKIESGKFK

-263 EVEYEAY
+263 AVEYEAY

-276 RWPDEST
+276 RWPNEET

-296 LKFLS
+296 LKFQS
-301 YVTPNDMENTLTIP
+301 YVTPDDMENTLTIP
-315 EGVTVTVDLT
+315 EDVTVTVDLT
-325 GKQVAGENAEKKIIN
+325 GKQVAGVNAEKKIIN
-340 HGNLT
+340 YGNLT

-351 GSTLSIPIENNG
+351 GSTLNIPIENNG

-420 DGTFSGKVKNNG
+420 DGTFSGKVTNNG

-441 AVTNEKTGVI
+441 AVTNEQTGVI

-575 MPAQAVTIE
+575 MPAHAVTIE

-646 AKLLDSPA
+646 AKLLWIEAGKPAPAAVMAEDATDEQKALTWAVESQLISADKPA
-654 DDISPLTGR
+654 DASVGR
-663 ELVARKV
+663 WEVIRGWNRV
-670 KALSIMAGSYGEKQR
+670 KEMK
-685 AEFNVVNDIPAMRKL
+685 
-700 FAEWDTPIVQNPF
+700 
-713 ELGKQVMYPGAAIEN
+713 
-728 DFGWAKLHP
+728 
-737 VVEGYKNY
+737 
-745 HKMPYDR
+745 
-752 ASWDLLSVVYL
+752 
-763 LHPEYFTESEPG
+763 
-775 TVAVDDKGFTNFTP
+775 
-789 GPDGRHRWLTATP
+789 
-802 EQLTRLRD
+802 
-810 CIVRTTTRAPKHTEL
+810 

>member
-1 MSGNITL
+1 MGGNITL
-8 TDTLSINN
+8 TGTLAINN

-31 NNQRAFNISNDG
+31 NNQRAFNINGG
-43 TLEIKDSVGKGIIQG
+43 TLEIKDSVGNGIIQG

-63 GHGGAIYMEGSGSAL
+63 GSGGAIHMEGSGSAL

-114 TAPEGAGV
+114 TASEGAGV
-122 KMYPDSGNTCT
+122 KMYPGSGNTCT
-133 FTMSDS
+133 FTMSGS

-159 FIMSGGTIDNNKGYG
+159 FIMNGGTIDNNKGYG
-174 LWTSARSNTEILLS
+174 LWTSSGSNTEILLS
-188 GGTITNSERY
+188 GGTITNSEDY
-198 DMVIHTGVQL
+198 DMVIHRNVTLQ
-208 HVNNATVSGKIQNRG
+208 VNSATVSGKIRNFG
-223 TITGTENAEFTGT
+223 TITGTGSAEFTGT
-236 VVNESVGKIVSGKFE
+236 VVNESAGMIKSGKFK
-251 RIEDASATGVCN
+251 RIEDASTAGVYN

-270 VKLIGH
+270 VKLIGYS
-276 RWPDEST
+276 WPDEST

-301 YVTPNDMENTLTIP
+301 YVTPNGIPPYGMDNTLTIP

-340 HGNLT
+340 YGNLT

-351 GSTLSIPIENNG
+351 GGTLNIPIENNG

-420 DGTFSGKVKNNG
+420 DGTFSGKVTNNG
-432 TIGNGNFIG
+432 TIGNGNFTG
-441 AVTNEKTGVI
+441 AVTNEKAGVI

-646 AKLLDSPA
+646 AKLLWTEAGKPAPAAVMAEDATDEQKALTWAVESQLISADKPA
-654 DDISPLTGR
+654 DASVGR
-663 ELVARKV
+663 WEVIRGWNRV
-670 KALSIMAGSYGEKQR
+670 KEMK
-685 AEFNVVNDIPAMRKL
+685 
-700 FAEWDTPIVQNPF
+700 
-713 ELGKQVMYPGAAIEN
+713 
-728 DFGWAKLHP
+728 
-737 VVEGYKNY
+737 
-745 HKMPYDR
+745 
-752 ASWDLLSVVYL
+752 
-763 LHPEYFTESEPG
+763 
-775 TVAVDDKGFTNFTP
+775 
-789 GPDGRHRWLTATP
+789 
-802 EQLTRLRD
+802 
-810 CIVRTTTRAPKHTEL
+810 

>member
-1 MSGNITL
+1 MSGDITL

-174 LWTSARSNTEILLS
+174 LWTSSGSNTEITLS
-188 GGTITNSERY
+188 GGTITNSESY
-198 DMVIHTGVQL
+198 DMVIHKGVQL
-208 HVNNATVSGKIQNRG
+208 RVNDATVSGKIQNRG

-283 LKAIQDKAHGNAQ
+283 LKAIQDKAHRNAQ

-315 EGVTVTVDLT
+315 EGVTVTVDMT

-420 DGTFSGKVKNNG
+420 DGTFSGKVTNNG
-432 TIGNGNFIG
+432 TIGNGNFTG

-458 SKLTN
+458 SQLTN

-484 DKKEDTEPV
+484 DKKEDT
-493 APVVKRYDLTV
+493 YDLTV

-646 AKLLDSPA
+646 AKLLWTEAGKPAPAAVMAEDATDEQKALTWAVESQLISADKPA
-654 DDISPLTGR
+654 DASVGR
-663 ELVARKV
+663 WEVIRGWNRV
-670 KALSIMAGSYGEKQR
+670 KEMK
-685 AEFNVVNDIPAMRKL
+685 
-700 FAEWDTPIVQNPF
+700 
-713 ELGKQVMYPGAAIEN
+713 
-728 DFGWAKLHP
+728 
-737 VVEGYKNY
+737 
-745 HKMPYDR
+745 
-752 ASWDLLSVVYL
+752 
-763 LHPEYFTESEPG
+763 
-775 TVAVDDKGFTNFTP
+775 
-789 GPDGRHRWLTATP
+789 
-802 EQLTRLRD
+802 
-810 CIVRTTTRAPKHTEL
+810 

>member
-1 MSGNITL
+1 MSGDIAL
-8 TDTLSINN
+8 TGTLSINN

-31 NNQRAFNISNDG
+31 NNQRAFNISNGG
-43 TLEIKDSVGKGIIQG
+43 TLEIKDSVGNGIIQG

-63 GHGGAIYMEGSGSAL
+63 GSGGAIYMEGSGSAL

-93 GGGVYMS
+93 GGGVYMR

-133 FTMSDS
+133 FTMSDL

-223 TITGTENAEFTGT
+223 TIIGTGNAEFTGT
-236 VVNESVGKIVSGKFE
+236 VVNERVGEIKSGKFK
-251 RIEDASATGVCN
+251 RIEDASPAGVRN

-270 VKLIGH
+270 VKLIGYS
-276 RWPDEST
+276 WPDEST

-301 YVTPNDMENTLTIP
+301 YVTPNGIPNGMENTLTIP

-340 HGNLT
+340 YGNLT

-351 GSTLSIPIENNG
+351 GGTLNIPIENNG

-420 DGTFSGKVKNNG
+420 DGTFSGKVTNNG
-432 TIGNGNFIG
+432 TIGNGNFTG

-472 GDNKPDD
+472 GDNKPGDNKPDD

-484 DKKEDTEPV
+484 DKKEDT
-493 APVVKRYDLTV
+493 YDLTV

-646 AKLLDSPA
+646 AKLLWTEAGKPAPAAVMAEDATDEQKALTWAVESQLISADKPA
-654 DDISPLTGR
+654 DASVGR
-663 ELVARKV
+663 WEVIRGWNRV
-670 KALSIMAGSYGEKQR
+670 KEMK
-685 AEFNVVNDIPAMRKL
+685 
-700 FAEWDTPIVQNPF
+700 
-713 ELGKQVMYPGAAIEN
+713 
-728 DFGWAKLHP
+728 
-737 VVEGYKNY
+737 
-745 HKMPYDR
+745 
-752 ASWDLLSVVYL
+752 
-763 LHPEYFTESEPG
+763 
-775 TVAVDDKGFTNFTP
+775 
-789 GPDGRHRWLTATP
+789 
-802 EQLTRLRD
+802 
-810 CIVRTTTRAPKHTEL
+810 

>member
-1 MSGNITL
+1 MKKRLISMALAVSMAVSIMPAPALATVGGGGTTPGDDAITL
-8 TDTLSINN
+8 SDATGGTSSGTATSVSDLTGLRDAARDGGNVQLSGDIALTGTLSINN
-16 KKLSIDLNGHTITAA
+16 KNLSIDLNGHTITAA
-31 NNQRAFNISNDG
+31 NNQGAFNINGG
-43 TLEIKDSVGKGIIQG
+43 TLEIKDSVGNGIIQG

-63 GHGGAIYMEGSGSAL
+63 GSGGAIYMEGSGSAL

-93 GGGVYMS
+93 GGGVYMR

-122 KMYPDSGNTCT
+122 EMYPDSGNTCT

-139 AEIKNCSN
+139 AEIKNCSK

-174 LWTSARSNTEILLS
+174 LWTSSGSDTEITLS
-188 GGTITNSERY
+188 GGTITNSESY
-198 DMVIHTGVQL
+198 DMVIHKGVQL
-208 HVNNATVSGKIQNRG
+208 RVNDATVSGKIQNRG

-236 VVNESVGKIVSGKFE
+236 VVNESAGKIESGKFK
-251 RIEDASATGVCN
+251 RIEDASTAGVCN
-263 EVEYEAY
+263 AVKYEAY

-276 RWPDEST
+276 RWPNEET
-283 LKAIQDKAHGNAQ
+283 LRQLQNKVQGNVQ

-301 YVTPNDMENTLTIP
+301 YVTPDDMENTLTIP

-325 GKQVAGENAEKKIIN
+325 GKQVAGENDEKKIIN

-351 GSTLSIPIENNG
+351 GSTLNIPIENYG

-408 FSGEVTNNGAIN
+408 FSGKVT
-420 DGTFSGKVKNNG
+420 NNG
-432 TIGNGNFIG
+432 TIGNGNFTG
-441 AVTNEKTGVI
+441 AVINEKAGVI

-472 GDNKPDD
+472 GDNKPGDNKPDD

-484 DKKEDTEPV
+484 DKKEDT
-493 APVVKRYDLTV
+493 YDLTV

-646 AKLLDSPA
+646 AKLLWTEAGKPAPAAVMAEDATDEQKALTWAVESQLISADKPA
-654 DDISPLTGR
+654 DASVGR
-663 ELVARKV
+663 WEVIRGWNRV
-670 KALSIMAGSYGEKQR
+670 KEMK
-685 AEFNVVNDIPAMRKL
+685 
-700 FAEWDTPIVQNPF
+700 
-713 ELGKQVMYPGAAIEN
+713 
-728 DFGWAKLHP
+728 
-737 VVEGYKNY
+737 
-745 HKMPYDR
+745 
-752 ASWDLLSVVYL
+752 
-763 LHPEYFTESEPG
+763 
-775 TVAVDDKGFTNFTP
+775 
-789 GPDGRHRWLTATP
+789 
-802 EQLTRLRD
+802 
-810 CIVRTTTRAPKHTEL
+810 

>member
-1 MSGNITL
+1 MGGNITL
-8 TDTLSINN
+8 TGTLAINN

-31 NNQRAFNISNDG
+31 NNQRAFNINGG
-43 TLEIKDSVGKGIIQG
+43 TLEIKDSVGNGIIQG

-63 GHGGAIYMEGSGSAL
+63 GSGGAIHMEGSGSAL

-114 TAPEGAGV
+114 TASEGAGV
-122 KMYPDSGNTCT
+122 KMYPGSGNTCT
-133 FTMSDS
+133 FTMSGS

-159 FIMSGGTIDNNKGYG
+159 FIMNGGTIDNNKGYG
-174 LWTSARSNTEILLS
+174 LWTSSGSNTEILLS
-188 GGTITNSERY
+188 GGTITNSEDY
-198 DMVIHTGVQL
+198 DMVIHRNVTLQ
-208 HVNNATVSGKIQNRG
+208 VNSATVSGKIRNFG
-223 TITGTENAEFTGT
+223 TITGTGSAEFTGT
-236 VVNESVGKIVSGKFE
+236 VVNESAGKIESGKFK
-251 RIEDASATGVCN
+251 RIEDASAAGVRN
-263 EVEYEAY
+263 AVEYEAY

-276 RWPDEST
+276 SWPNEST
-283 LKAIQDKAHGNAQ
+283 LRAIQDKAHGNAQ

-301 YVTPNDMENTLTIP
+301 YVTPDDMENTLTIP
-315 EGVTVTVDLT
+315 EDVTVTVDLT

-351 GSTLSIPIENNG
+351 GSTLNIPIENNG

-408 FSGEVTNNGAIN
+408 FSGEVTNNGAIEN
-420 DGTFSGKVKNNG
+420 GTFSGKVTNNG
-432 TIGNGNFIG
+432 TIGNGNFTG
-441 AVTNEKTGVI
+441 AVTNEQTGVI

-472 GDNKPDD
+472 GDNKPGDNKPGDNKPDD

-484 DKKEDTEPV
+484 DKKEDT
-493 APVVKRYDLTV
+493 YDLTV

-646 AKLLDSPA
+646 AKLLWTEAGKPAPAAVMAEDATDEQKALTWAVESQLISADKPA
-654 DDISPLTGR
+654 DASVGR
-663 ELVARKV
+663 WEVIRGWNRV
-670 KALSIMAGSYGEKQR
+670 KEMK
-685 AEFNVVNDIPAMRKL
+685 
-700 FAEWDTPIVQNPF
+700 
-713 ELGKQVMYPGAAIEN
+713 
-728 DFGWAKLHP
+728 
-737 VVEGYKNY
+737 
-745 HKMPYDR
+745 
-752 ASWDLLSVVYL
+752 
-763 LHPEYFTESEPG
+763 
-775 TVAVDDKGFTNFTP
+775 
-789 GPDGRHRWLTATP
+789 
-802 EQLTRLRD
+802 
-810 CIVRTTTRAPKHTEL
+810 

>member
-1 MSGNITL
+1 MLWDEPKIFFLERRYFFSII
-8 TDTLSINN
+8 LSEFLKN
-16 KKLSIDLNGHTITAA
+16 
-31 NNQRAFNISNDG
+31 R
-43 TLEIKDSVGKGIIQG
+43 V
-58 NGTVT
+58 
-63 GHGGAIYMEGSGSAL
+63 AL
-78 TISGGTIQGFTASTS
+78 H
-93 GGGVYMS
+93 
-100 DGTFNMTG
+100 
-108 GAIENC
+108 
-114 TAPEGAGV
+114 
-122 KMYPDSGNTCT
+122 
-133 FTMSDS
+133 
-139 AEIKNCSN
+139 
-147 DGVSIAWSGTSK
+147 
-159 FIMSGGTIDNNKGYG
+159 
-174 LWTSARSNTEILLS
+174 
-188 GGTITNSERY
+188 
-198 DMVIHTGVQL
+198 IHKGVQL
-208 HVNNATVSGKIQNRG
+208 HVDNATVSGKIQNRG
-223 TITGTENAEFTGT
+223 TITGTGNAEFTGT
-236 VVNESVGKIVSGKFE
+236 VVNESNGRIESGKFK
-251 RIEDASATGVCN
+251 RIEDASTAGVRN

-270 VKLIGH
+270 VKLIGYS
-276 RWPDEST
+276 WPDEST

-301 YVTPNDMENTLTIP
+301 YVTPDDMENTLTIP

-340 HGNLT
+340 YGNLT

-351 GSTLSIPIENNG
+351 GSTLNIPIENNG

-394 GVTNESDGKIENGT
+394 GVTNESNGKIENGT

-420 DGTFSGKVKNNG
+420 DGTFSGNVTNNG
-432 TIGNGNFIG
+432 TIGNGNFTG
-441 AVTNEKTGVI
+441 AVTNEQTGVI

-484 DKKEDTEPV
+484 E
-493 APVVKRYDLTV
+493 RYDLTV

-563 DVNVKENPLTFK
+563 DVNVKENPLTFT
-575 MPAQAVTIE
+575 MPDKAVTIE
-584 AMTQDATI
+584 AMTRDATI
-592 ESEGP
+592 EDDGP
-597 GVLGTAAMIGVAG
+597 DILGTAAMIGVG
-610 AGTAVL
+610 VAGTAVL

-646 AKLLDSPA
+646 AKLLWTEAGKPAPAAVMAEDATDEQKALTWAVESQLISADKPA
-654 DDISPLTGR
+654 DASVGR
-663 ELVARKV
+663 WEVIRGWNRV
-670 KALSIMAGSYGEKQR
+670 KEME
-685 AEFNVVNDIPAMRKL
+685 
-700 FAEWDTPIVQNPF
+700 
-713 ELGKQVMYPGAAIEN
+713 
-728 DFGWAKLHP
+728 
-737 VVEGYKNY
+737 
-745 HKMPYDR
+745 
-752 ASWDLLSVVYL
+752 
-763 LHPEYFTESEPG
+763 
-775 TVAVDDKGFTNFTP
+775 
-789 GPDGRHRWLTATP
+789 
-802 EQLTRLRD
+802 
-810 CIVRTTTRAPKHTEL
+810 

>member
-1 MSGNITL
+1 MSGDIAL
-8 TDTLSINN
+8 TGTLSINN

-31 NNQRAFNISNDG
+31 NNQRAFNISNGG

-174 LWTSARSNTEILLS
+174 LWTSAYSNTEILLS

-198 DMVIHTGVQL
+198 DMVILQGVQL
-208 HVNNATVSGKIQNRG
+208 HVNNATVSGKIRNLG
-223 TITGTENAEFTGT
+223 TITGEGSAEFTGT
-236 VVNESVGKIVSGKFE
+236 VVNESKGTIKSGKFE
-251 RIEDASATGVCN
+251 RIEDASAAGVCN
-263 EVEYEAY
+263 AVEYEAY

-296 LKFLS
+296 LKFS
-301 YVTPNDMENTLTIP
+301 SQVTPDDMENTLTIP
-315 EGVTVTVDLT
+315 EDVTVTVDLT

-351 GSTLSIPIENNG
+351 GSTLNIPIENNG

-420 DGTFSGKVKNNG
+420 DGTFSGNVTNNG
-432 TIGNGNFIG
+432 TIGNGNFTG
-441 AVTNEKTGVI
+441 DVTNEQTGVI

-472 GDNKPDD
+472 GDNKPGDNKPDD

-484 DKKEDTEPV
+484 DKKEDT
-493 APVVKRYDLTV
+493 YDLTV

-646 AKLLDSPA
+646 AKLLWTEAGKPAPAAVMAEDATDEQKALTWAVESQLISVDKPA
-654 DDISPLTGR
+654 DASVGR
-663 ELVARKV
+663 WEVIRGWNRV
-670 KALSIMAGSYGEKQR
+670 KEMK
-685 AEFNVVNDIPAMRKL
+685 
-700 FAEWDTPIVQNPF
+700 
-713 ELGKQVMYPGAAIEN
+713 
-728 DFGWAKLHP
+728 
-737 VVEGYKNY
+737 
-745 HKMPYDR
+745 
-752 ASWDLLSVVYL
+752 
-763 LHPEYFTESEPG
+763 
-775 TVAVDDKGFTNFTP
+775 
-789 GPDGRHRWLTATP
+789 
-802 EQLTRLRD
+802 
-810 CIVRTTTRAPKHTEL
+810 

>member
-1 MSGNITL
+1 MSGDITL
-8 TDTLSINN
+8 TGTLSINN

-31 NNQRAFNISNDG
+31 NNQRAFNISNGG
-43 TLEIKDSVGKGIIQG
+43 TLEIKDSVGNGIIQG

-63 GHGGAIYMEGSGSAL
+63 GSGGAIYMEGSGSAL
-78 TISGGTIQGFTASTS
+78 TISGGTIQGFTASIS
-93 GGGVYMS
+93 GGGVYMR

-147 DGVSIAWSGTSK
+147 DGVSIASSGTSK
-159 FIMSGGTIDNNKGYG
+159 FTMSGGTIDNNKGYG
-174 LWTSARSNTEILLS
+174 LWTSAGSNTEITLS

-236 VVNESVGKIVSGKFE
+236 VVNESAGKIESGKFK
-251 RIEDASATGVCN
+251 RIEDASTAGVCN
-263 EVEYEAY
+263 AVEYEAY

-276 RWPDEST
+276 SWPDEST
-283 LKAIQDKAHGNAQ
+283 LRAIQDKAHGNAQ

-301 YVTPNDMENTLTIP
+301 YVTPDDMENTLTIP

-408 FSGEVTNNGAIN
+408 FSGEVTNNGAIEN
-420 DGTFSGKVKNNG
+420 GTFSGNVTNNG
-432 TIGNGNFIG
+432 TIGNGNFTG
-441 AVTNEKTGVI
+441 AVINEKTGVI

-472 GDNKPDD
+472 GDNKPGDNKPDD

-484 DKKEDTEPV
+484 DKKEDT
-493 APVVKRYDLTV
+493 YDLTV

-646 AKLLDSPA
+646 AKLLWTEAGKPAPAAVMAEDATDEQKALTWAVESQLISADKPA
-654 DDISPLTGR
+654 DASVGR
-663 ELVARKV
+663 WEVIRGWNRV
-670 KALSIMAGSYGEKQR
+670 KEMK
-685 AEFNVVNDIPAMRKL
+685 
-700 FAEWDTPIVQNPF
+700 
-713 ELGKQVMYPGAAIEN
+713 
-728 DFGWAKLHP
+728 
-737 VVEGYKNY
+737 
-745 HKMPYDR
+745 
-752 ASWDLLSVVYL
+752 
-763 LHPEYFTESEPG
+763 
-775 TVAVDDKGFTNFTP
+775 
-789 GPDGRHRWLTATP
+789 
-802 EQLTRLRD
+802 
-810 CIVRTTTRAPKHTEL
+810 

>member
-1 MSGNITL
+1 MRGDIKL
-8 TDTLSINN
+8 TGTLSINN

-251 RIEDASATGVCN
+251 RIEDASTVGVCN
-263 EVEYEAY
+263 EVKYEAY
-270 VKLIGH
+270 VKLIG
-276 RWPDEST
+276 RSWPNEET
-283 LKAIQDKAHGNAQ
+283 LRQLQNKVRGNAQ

-301 YVTPNDMENTLTIP
+301 YVTPKDMDNTLTIP

-325 GKQVAGENAEKKIIN
+325 GKQVAGEDAEKKIIN
-340 HGNLT
+340 YGNLT

-408 FSGEVTNNGAIN
+408 FSGEVTNNGAIEN
-420 DGTFSGKVKNNG
+420 GTFSGKVTNNG
-432 TIGNGNFIG
+432 TIGNGNFTG
-441 AVTNEKTGVI
+441 AVTNEQTGVI

-472 GDNKPDD
+472 GDNKPGDNKPDD

-484 DKKEDTEPV
+484 DKKEDT
-493 APVVKRYDLTV
+493 YDLTV

-563 DVNVKENPLTFK
+563 DVNVKENPLTFT

-646 AKLLDSPA
+646 AKLLWTEAGKPAPAAVMAEDATDEQKALTWAVESQLISADKPA
-654 DDISPLTGR
+654 DASVGR
-663 ELVARKV
+663 WEVIRGWNRV
-670 KALSIMAGSYGEKQR
+670 KEMK
-685 AEFNVVNDIPAMRKL
+685 
-700 FAEWDTPIVQNPF
+700 
-713 ELGKQVMYPGAAIEN
+713 
-728 DFGWAKLHP
+728 
-737 VVEGYKNY
+737 
-745 HKMPYDR
+745 
-752 ASWDLLSVVYL
+752 
-763 LHPEYFTESEPG
+763 
-775 TVAVDDKGFTNFTP
+775 
-789 GPDGRHRWLTATP
+789 
-802 EQLTRLRD
+802 
-810 CIVRTTTRAPKHTEL
+810 

>member
-1 MSGNITL
+1 MSGNIAL
-8 TDTLSINN
+8 TGTLSINN
-16 KKLSIDLNGHTITAA
+16 KNLSIDLNGHTITAA
-31 NNQRAFNISNDG
+31 NNQRAFNINGG
-43 TLEIKDSVGKGIIQG
+43 TLEIKDSVGNGIIQG

-63 GHGGAIYMEGSGSAL
+63 GSGGAIYMEGSGSAL

-93 GGGVYMS
+93 GGGVYMR

-133 FTMSDS
+133 FTMSDL

-236 VVNESVGKIVSGKFE
+236 VVNESAGKIESGKFK
-251 RIEDASATGVCN
+251 RIEDASTAGVCN
-263 EVEYEAY
+263 AVEYEAY
-270 VKLIGH
+270 VKLIGYS
-276 RWPDEST
+276 WPDEST

-301 YVTPNDMENTLTIP
+301 YVTPNGIPPYGMDNTLTIP

-351 GSTLSIPIENNG
+351 GSTLNIPIENYG

-408 FSGEVTNNGAIN
+408 FSGEVTNNGAIEN
-420 DGTFSGKVKNNG
+420 GTFSGKVTNNG
-432 TIGNGNFIG
+432 TIGNGNFTG
-441 AVTNEKTGVI
+441 AVTNEQTGVI

-472 GDNKPDD
+472 GDNKPGDNKPGDNKPDD

-484 DKKEDTEPV
+484 DKKEDT
-493 APVVKRYDLTV
+493 YDLTV

-563 DVNVKENPLTFK
+563 DVNVKENPLTFT

-622 IGTELYLNTVLP
+622 IGTELYLNNVLP

-646 AKLLDSPA
+646 AKLLWTEAGKPAPAAVMAEDATDEQKALTWAVESQLISADKPA
-654 DDISPLTGR
+654 DASVGR
-663 ELVARKV
+663 WEVIRGWNRV
-670 KALSIMAGSYGEKQR
+670 KEMK
-685 AEFNVVNDIPAMRKL
+685 
-700 FAEWDTPIVQNPF
+700 
-713 ELGKQVMYPGAAIEN
+713 
-728 DFGWAKLHP
+728 
-737 VVEGYKNY
+737 
-745 HKMPYDR
+745 
-752 ASWDLLSVVYL
+752 
-763 LHPEYFTESEPG
+763 
-775 TVAVDDKGFTNFTP
+775 
-789 GPDGRHRWLTATP
+789 
-802 EQLTRLRD
+802 
-810 CIVRTTTRAPKHTEL
+810 

>member
-1 MSGNITL
+1 MKKRLISMALAVSMAVSIMPAPALATVGGGGKTLGDDAITLSDATGGTSSGTATPVSDLTGLTAAATNGGNVQLSGNITL
-8 TDTLSINN
+8 TGTLSINN

-31 NNQRAFNISNDG
+31 NNQRAFNISNGG

-139 AEIKNCSN
+139 AEIKNCSK
-147 DGVSIAWSGTSK
+147 DGVSIAWSGKSK
-159 FIMSGGTIDNNKGYG
+159 FTMSGGTIDNNKGYG
-174 LWTSARSNTEILLS
+174 LWTSAGSNTEILLS
-188 GGTITNSERY
+188 GGTITNSESY
-198 DMVIHTGVQL
+198 DMVIHKGVQL
-208 HVNNATVSGKIQNRG
+208 HVDNATVSGKIQNRG
-223 TITGTENAEFTGT
+223 TITGTGNAEFTGT
-236 VVNESVGKIVSGKFE
+236 VVNESNGRIESGKFK
-251 RIEDASATGVCN
+251 RIEDASTAGVCN

-270 VKLIGH
+270 VKLIGYS
-276 RWPDEST
+276 WPDEST
-283 LKAIQDKAHGNAQ
+283 LRAIQDKAHGNAQ

-301 YVTPNDMENTLTIP
+301 YVTPNGIPPYGMDNTLTIP

-325 GKQVAGENAEKKIIN
+325 GKQVAGEDAEKKIIN

-351 GSTLSIPIENNG
+351 GSNLKIPIENNG

-432 TIGNGNFIG
+432 TIGNGNFTG
-441 AVTNEKTGVI
+441 AVTNEQTGVI

-484 DKKEDTEPV
+484 E
-493 APVVKRYDLTV
+493 RYDLTV

-646 AKLLDSPA
+646 AKLLWTEAGKPDPAAVMAEDATDEQKALTWAVESQLISADKPA
-654 DDISPLTGR
+654 DASVGR
-663 ELVARKV
+663 WEVIRGWNRV
-670 KALSIMAGSYGEKQR
+670 KEMK
-685 AEFNVVNDIPAMRKL
+685 
-700 FAEWDTPIVQNPF
+700 
-713 ELGKQVMYPGAAIEN
+713 
-728 DFGWAKLHP
+728 
-737 VVEGYKNY
+737 
-745 HKMPYDR
+745 
-752 ASWDLLSVVYL
+752 
-763 LHPEYFTESEPG
+763 
-775 TVAVDDKGFTNFTP
+775 
-789 GPDGRHRWLTATP
+789 
-802 EQLTRLRD
+802 
-810 CIVRTTTRAPKHTEL
+810 

>member
-8 TDTLSINN
+8 TGTLSINN
-16 KKLSIDLNGHTITAA
+16 KNLSIDLNGHTITAA
-31 NNQRAFNISNDG
+31 NNQRAFNING
-43 TLEIKDSVGKGIIQG
+43 GKLEIKDSVGKGIIQG

-78 TISGGTIQGFTASTS
+78 TISGGTIQGFTASIS
-93 GGGVYMS
+93 GGGVYMR

-133 FTMSDS
+133 FIMSDS

-147 DGVSIAWSGTSK
+147 DGVSIASSGTSK
-159 FIMSGGTIDNNKGYG
+159 FTMSGGTIDNNKGYG

-236 VVNESVGKIVSGKFE
+236 VVNESAGEIKSGKFK
-251 RIEDASATGVCN
+251 RIEDASPAGVRN

-270 VKLIGH
+270 VKLIDYS
-276 RWPDEST
+276 WPDEST

-301 YVTPNDMENTLTIP
+301 YVAPNAMTNTLTIP
-315 EGVTVTVDLT
+315 EDVTVTVDLT
-325 GKQVAGENAEKKIIN
+325 GKQVAGKDAEKKIIN

-408 FSGEVTNNGAIN
+408 FSGKVT
-420 DGTFSGKVKNNG
+420 NNG
-432 TIGNGNFIG
+432 TIGNGNFTG
-441 AVTNEKTGVI
+441 AVTNEQTGVI

-493 APVVKRYDLTV
+493 APVVKRYDMTV

-575 MPAQAVTIE
+575 MPAHAVTIE

-646 AKLLDSPA
+646 AKLLWTEAGKPAPAAVMAEDATDEQKALTWAVESQLISADKPA
-654 DDISPLTGR
+654 DASVGR
-663 ELVARKV
+663 WEVIRGWNRV
-670 KALSIMAGSYGEKQR
+670 KEMK
-685 AEFNVVNDIPAMRKL
+685 
-700 FAEWDTPIVQNPF
+700 
-713 ELGKQVMYPGAAIEN
+713 
-728 DFGWAKLHP
+728 
-737 VVEGYKNY
+737 
-745 HKMPYDR
+745 
-752 ASWDLLSVVYL
+752 
-763 LHPEYFTESEPG
+763 
-775 TVAVDDKGFTNFTP
+775 
-789 GPDGRHRWLTATP
+789 
-802 EQLTRLRD
+802 
-810 CIVRTTTRAPKHTEL
+810 

>member
-8 TDTLSINN
+8 TDTLSINH

-208 HVNNATVSGKIQNRG
+208 RVNNATVSGKIQNRG
-223 TITGTENAEFTGT
+223 TITGTGNAEFTGT
-236 VVNESVGKIVSGKFE
+236 VVNESAGKIESGKFK
-251 RIEDASATGVCN
+251 RIEDASTAGVRN
-263 EVEYEAY
+263 AVEYEAY
-270 VKLIGH
+270 VKLIGYS
-276 RWPDEST
+276 WPDEST

-301 YVTPNDMENTLTIP
+301 YVTPNGIPPYGMDNTLTIP

-340 HGNLT
+340 YGNLT

-351 GSTLSIPIENNG
+351 GGTLNIPIENYG

-420 DGTFSGKVKNNG
+420 DGTFSGEVTNNGAINDGTFSGKVTNNG
-432 TIGNGNFIG
+432 TIGNGNFTG
-441 AVTNEKTGVI
+441 AVTNEQTGVI

-575 MPAQAVTIE
+575 MPAHAVTIE

-646 AKLLDSPA
+646 AKLLWTEAGKPAPAAVMAEDATDEQKALTWAVESQLISADKPA
-654 DDISPLTGR
+654 DASVGR
-663 ELVARKV
+663 WEVIRGWNRV
-670 KALSIMAGSYGEKQR
+670 KEMK
-685 AEFNVVNDIPAMRKL
+685 
-700 FAEWDTPIVQNPF
+700 
-713 ELGKQVMYPGAAIEN
+713 
-728 DFGWAKLHP
+728 
-737 VVEGYKNY
+737 
-745 HKMPYDR
+745 
-752 ASWDLLSVVYL
+752 
-763 LHPEYFTESEPG
+763 
-775 TVAVDDKGFTNFTP
+775 
-789 GPDGRHRWLTATP
+789 
-802 EQLTRLRD
+802 
-810 CIVRTTTRAPKHTEL
+810 

>member
-1 MSGNITL
+1 MIGDITL
-8 TDTLSINN
+8 TDTLSINS

-31 NNQRAFNISNDG
+31 NNQRAFNISNGG
-43 TLEIKDSVGKGIIQG
+43 TLEIKDSMGNGIIQG

-93 GGGVYMS
+93 GGGVYMR

-114 TAPEGAGV
+114 TASEGAGV

-147 DGVSIAWSGTSK
+147 DGVSIASSGTSK
-159 FIMSGGTIDNNKGYG
+159 FTMSGGTIDNNKGYG

-236 VVNESVGKIVSGKFE
+236 VVNESAGKIESGKFK
-251 RIEDASATGVCN
+251 RIEDASTAGVCN
-263 EVEYEAY
+263 AVEYEAY

-276 RWPDEST
+276 SWPDKST
-283 LKAIQDKAHGNAQ
+283 LRAIQDKAHGNAQ

-301 YVTPNDMENTLTIP
+301 YVTPDDMENTLTIP

-325 GKQVAGENAEKKIIN
+325 GKQVAGENDEKKIIN

-351 GSTLSIPIENNG
+351 GSTLNIPIENDG

-408 FSGEVTNNGAIN
+408 FSGEVTNNGAIEN
-420 DGTFSGKVKNNG
+420 GTFSGNVTNNG
-432 TIGNGNFIG
+432 TIGNGNFTG
-441 AVTNEKTGVI
+441 AVTNEQTGVI

-472 GDNKPDD
+472 GDNKPGDNKPDD

-484 DKKEDTEPV
+484 DKKEDT
-493 APVVKRYDLTV
+493 YDLTV

-550 VFDLWSIN
+550 VFDLWSII

-575 MPAQAVTIE
+575 MPPQAVTIE
-584 AMTQDATI
+584 VMTQDATI

-646 AKLLDSPA
+646 AKLLWTEAGKPAPAAVMAEDATDEQKALTWAVESQLISADKPA
-654 DDISPLTGR
+654 DASVGR
-663 ELVARKV
+663 WEVIRGWNRV
-670 KALSIMAGSYGEKQR
+670 KEMK
-685 AEFNVVNDIPAMRKL
+685 
-700 FAEWDTPIVQNPF
+700 
-713 ELGKQVMYPGAAIEN
+713 
-728 DFGWAKLHP
+728 
-737 VVEGYKNY
+737 
-745 HKMPYDR
+745 
-752 ASWDLLSVVYL
+752 
-763 LHPEYFTESEPG
+763 
-775 TVAVDDKGFTNFTP
+775 
-789 GPDGRHRWLTATP
+789 
-802 EQLTRLRD
+802 
-810 CIVRTTTRAPKHTEL
+810 

>member
-1 MSGNITL
+1 MSGDIAL
-8 TDTLSINN
+8 TGTLSINN

-31 NNQRAFNISNDG
+31 SNQRAFNISNDG
-43 TLEIKDSVGKGIIQG
+43 TLEIKDSVGNGIIQG

-63 GHGGAIYMEGSGSAL
+63 GSGGAIYMEGSGSAL

-93 GGGVYMS
+93 GGGVYMR

-133 FTMSDS
+133 FTMSDL

-236 VVNESVGKIVSGKFE
+236 VVNESAGKIESGKFK
-251 RIEDASATGVCN
+251 RIEDASTAGVCN
-263 EVEYEAY
+263 AVEYEAY

-276 RWPDEST
+276 SWPDKST
-283 LKAIQDKAHGNAQ
+283 LRAIQDKAHGNAQ

-301 YVTPNDMENTLTIP
+301 YVTPDDMENTLTIP

-340 HGNLT
+340 YGNLT

-351 GSTLSIPIENNG
+351 GGTLNIPIENNG

-432 TIGNGNFIG
+432 TIGNGNFTG
-441 AVTNEKTGVI
+441 DVTNEKTGVI

-458 SKLTN
+458 NKLTN

-484 DKKEDTEPV
+484 DKKEDT
-493 APVVKRYDLTV
+493 YDLTV

-531 KVPENAEVTVKY
+531 KVPKNAEVTVKY

-575 MPAQAVTIE
+575 MPPQAVTIE

-646 AKLLDSPA
+646 AKLLWTEAGKPAPAAVMAEDATDEQKALTWAVESQLISADKPA
-654 DDISPLTGR
+654 DASVGR
-663 ELVARKV
+663 WEVIRGWNRV
-670 KALSIMAGSYGEKQR
+670 KEMK
-685 AEFNVVNDIPAMRKL
+685 
-700 FAEWDTPIVQNPF
+700 
-713 ELGKQVMYPGAAIEN
+713 
-728 DFGWAKLHP
+728 
-737 VVEGYKNY
+737 
-745 HKMPYDR
+745 
-752 ASWDLLSVVYL
+752 
-763 LHPEYFTESEPG
+763 
-775 TVAVDDKGFTNFTP
+775 
-789 GPDGRHRWLTATP
+789 
-802 EQLTRLRD
+802 
-810 CIVRTTTRAPKHTEL
+810 

>member
-1 MSGNITL
+1 MSDDITL
-8 TDTLSINN
+8 TGTLSINI

-43 TLEIKDSVGKGIIQG
+43 TLEIKDSVGNGIIQG

-114 TAPEGAGV
+114 TASEGAGV
-122 KMYPDSGNTCT
+122 KMYPGSGNTCT
-133 FTMSDS
+133 FTMSGS

-174 LWTSARSNTEILLS
+174 LWTSAGSNTEILLS

-208 HVNNATVSGKIQNRG
+208 HVNDATVSGKIQNRG
-223 TITGTENAEFTGT
+223 TITGTGNAEFTGT
-236 VVNESVGKIVSGKFE
+236 VVNESAGKIESGKFK
-251 RIEDASATGVCN
+251 RIEDASTAGVRN
-263 EVEYEAY
+263 AVEYEAY

-276 RWPDEST
+276 SWPNEST
-283 LKAIQDKAHGNAQ
+283 LRAIQDKAHGNAQ

-301 YVTPNDMENTLTIP
+301 YVTPDDMENTLTIP
-315 EGVTVTVDLT
+315 EDVTVTVDLT

-351 GSTLSIPIENNG
+351 GSTLNIPIENNG

-420 DGTFSGKVKNNG
+420 DGTFSGEVTNNGAIENGTFSGKVTNNG
-432 TIGNGNFIG
+432 TIGNGNFTG
-441 AVTNEKTGVI
+441 AVTNEQTGVI

-472 GDNKPDD
+472 GDNKPGDNKPGDNKPDD

-484 DKKEDTEPV
+484 DKKEDT
-493 APVVKRYDLTV
+493 YDLTV

-646 AKLLDSPA
+646 AKLLWTEAGKPAPAAVMAEDATDEQKALTWAVESQLISADKPA
-654 DDISPLTGR
+654 DASVGR
-663 ELVARKV
+663 WEVIRGWNRV
-670 KALSIMAGSYGEKQR
+670 KEMK
-685 AEFNVVNDIPAMRKL
+685 
-700 FAEWDTPIVQNPF
+700 
-713 ELGKQVMYPGAAIEN
+713 
-728 DFGWAKLHP
+728 
-737 VVEGYKNY
+737 
-745 HKMPYDR
+745 
-752 ASWDLLSVVYL
+752 
-763 LHPEYFTESEPG
+763 
-775 TVAVDDKGFTNFTP
+775 
-789 GPDGRHRWLTATP
+789 
-802 EQLTRLRD
+802 
-810 CIVRTTTRAPKHTEL
+810 

>member
-1 MSGNITL
+1 LTGLTAAAKNGGNVQLSGNITL

-31 NNQRAFNISNDG
+31 NNQRAFNINGG
-43 TLEIKDSVGKGIIQG
+43 TLEIKDSVGNGIIQG

-100 DGTFNMTG
+100 GGTFNMTG

-114 TAPEGAGV
+114 TASEGAGV

-133 FTMSDS
+133 FTMSDL

-174 LWTSARSNTEILLS
+174 LWTSAYSNTEILLS

-198 DMVIHTGVQL
+198 DMVILQGVQL
-208 HVNNATVSGKIQNRG
+208 HVNNATVSGKIRNLG
-223 TITGTENAEFTGT
+223 TITGEGSAEFTGT
-236 VVNESVGKIVSGKFE
+236 VVNESKGTIKSGKFE
-251 RIEDASATGVCN
+251 RIEDASAAGVCN
-263 EVEYEAY
+263 AVEYEAY

-296 LKFLS
+296 LKFS
-301 YVTPNDMENTLTIP
+301 SQVTPDDMENTLTIP
-315 EGVTVTVDLT
+315 EDVTVTVDLT

-351 GSTLSIPIENNG
+351 GSTLNIPIENNG

-420 DGTFSGKVKNNG
+420 DGTFSGKVTNNG
-432 TIGNGNFIG
+432 TIGNGNFTG
-441 AVTNEKTGVI
+441 AVTNEKAGVI

-484 DKKEDTEPV
+484 DKKEDT
-493 APVVKRYDLTV
+493 YDLTV

-646 AKLLDSPA
+646 AKLLWTEAGKPAPAAVMAEDATDEQKALTWAVESQLISVDKPA
-654 DDISPLTGR
+654 DASVGR
-663 ELVARKV
+663 WEVIRGWNRV
-670 KALSIMAGSYGEKQR
+670 KEMK
-685 AEFNVVNDIPAMRKL
+685 
-700 FAEWDTPIVQNPF
+700 
-713 ELGKQVMYPGAAIEN
+713 
-728 DFGWAKLHP
+728 
-737 VVEGYKNY
+737 
-745 HKMPYDR
+745 
-752 ASWDLLSVVYL
+752 
-763 LHPEYFTESEPG
+763 
-775 TVAVDDKGFTNFTP
+775 
-789 GPDGRHRWLTATP
+789 
-802 EQLTRLRD
+802 
-810 CIVRTTTRAPKHTEL
+810 

>member
-8 TDTLSINN
+8 TGTLSINN

-31 NNQRAFNISNDG
+31 NNQRAFKISNGG
-43 TLEIKDSVGKGIIQG
+43 TLEIKDSVGNGIIQG

-63 GHGGAIYMEGSGSAL
+63 GHGGAIYMEGSDSAL

-139 AEIKNCSN
+139 AEIKKCSN
-147 DGVSIAWSGTSK
+147 DGVSIAWSGTSR

-174 LWTSARSNTEILLS
+174 LWTSARSNTEITLS
-188 GGTITNSERY
+188 GGTITNSESY
-198 DMVIHTGVQL
+198 DMVIHKGVQL
-208 HVNNATVSGKIQNRG
+208 HVDNATVSGKIQNRG
-223 TITGTENAEFTGT
+223 TITGTGNAEFTGT
-236 VVNESVGKIVSGKFE
+236 VVNESNGRIESGKFK
-251 RIEDASATGVCN
+251 RIEDASTAGVCN

-270 VKLIGH
+270 VKLIGYS
-276 RWPDEST
+276 WPDEST
-283 LKAIQDKAHGNAQ
+283 LRAIQDKAHGNAQ

-301 YVTPNDMENTLTIP
+301 YVTPNGIPPYGMTNTLTIP

-340 HGNLT
+340 YGNLT

-351 GSTLSIPIENNG
+351 GSNLKIPIENNG

-420 DGTFSGKVKNNG
+420 DGTFSGNVTNNG
-432 TIGNGNFIG
+432 TIGNGNFTG

-484 DKKEDTEPV
+484 E
-493 APVVKRYDLTV
+493 RYDLTV

-531 KVPENAEVTVKY
+531 KVSENAEVTVKY

-575 MPAQAVTIE
+575 MPPQAVTIE

-646 AKLLDSPA
+646 AKLLWTEAGKPAPAAVMAEDATDEQKALTWAVESQLISADKPA
-654 DDISPLTGR
+654 DASVGR
-663 ELVARKV
+663 WEVIRGWNRV
-670 KALSIMAGSYGEKQR
+670 KEMK
-685 AEFNVVNDIPAMRKL
+685 
-700 FAEWDTPIVQNPF
+700 
-713 ELGKQVMYPGAAIEN
+713 
-728 DFGWAKLHP
+728 
-737 VVEGYKNY
+737 
-745 HKMPYDR
+745 
-752 ASWDLLSVVYL
+752 
-763 LHPEYFTESEPG
+763 
-775 TVAVDDKGFTNFTP
+775 
-789 GPDGRHRWLTATP
+789 
-802 EQLTRLRD
+802 
-810 CIVRTTTRAPKHTEL
+810 

>member
-1 MSGNITL
+1 MGGTSSGTATPVSDLTGLTAAATKGGNVQLSGNITL

-31 NNQRAFNISNDG
+31 NNQRAFNISNGG
-43 TLEIKDSVGKGIIQG
+43 TLEIKDSVGNGIIQG

-93 GGGVYMS
+93 GGGVYMR

-133 FTMSDS
+133 FTMSGS

-174 LWTSARSNTEILLS
+174 LWTSSGSNTEITLS
-188 GGTITNSERY
+188 GGTITNSESY
-198 DMVIHTGVQL
+198 DMVIHRKVTLQ
-208 HVNNATVSGKIQNRG
+208 VNSATVSGKIRNFG
-223 TITGTENAEFTGT
+223 TITGEGSAEFTGT
-236 VVNESVGKIVSGKFE
+236 VVNESAGEIKSGKFK
-251 RIEDASATGVCN
+251 RIEDASTAGVCN

-301 YVTPNDMENTLTIP
+301 YVTPYGIPPYAMDNTLTIP

-340 HGNLT
+340 YGNLT

-351 GSTLSIPIENNG
+351 GGTLNIPIENDG

-394 GVTNESDGKIENGT
+394 GVTNESDGKIENGM

-420 DGTFSGKVKNNG
+420 DGTFSGKVTNNG
-432 TIGNGNFIG
+432 TISNGNFTG
-441 AVTNEKTGVI
+441 AVINEKTGVI

-458 SKLTN
+458 NKLTN

-646 AKLLDSPA
+646 AKLLWTEAGKPAPAAVMAEDATDEQKALTWAVESQLISADKPA
-654 DDISPLTGR
+654 DASVGR
-663 ELVARKV
+663 WEVIRGWNRV
-670 KALSIMAGSYGEKQR
+670 KEMK
-685 AEFNVVNDIPAMRKL
+685 
-700 FAEWDTPIVQNPF
+700 
-713 ELGKQVMYPGAAIEN
+713 
-728 DFGWAKLHP
+728 
-737 VVEGYKNY
+737 
-745 HKMPYDR
+745 
-752 ASWDLLSVVYL
+752 
-763 LHPEYFTESEPG
+763 
-775 TVAVDDKGFTNFTP
+775 
-789 GPDGRHRWLTATP
+789 
-802 EQLTRLRD
+802 
-810 CIVRTTTRAPKHTEL
+810 